1 MKPLHRTL
9 ASLDRRQFL
18 AAGLATS
25 LSATL
30 GCSNMLTRGQSPE
43 LDAEA
48 EEGPELVGDYTRPWG
63 LNWVRL
69 ESVALVTNLP
79 NTGSDPPPGEA
90 RSRLI
95 AEMMSHEV
103 RGADK
108 VLASPATSLVL
119 CTAYLPP
126 GVQKGDV
133 FDVEVRVPSRS
144 ETSSLRGGWL
154 MQTRLRQMQVLAGQV
169 HSGSVD
175 GLAQGD
181 LLVDAVFEGSDDK
194 VLETRAR
201 VLGGGVSAITRPMGL
216 MVAKDGASIRMAT
229 MIGAAV
235 NSRFYTFD
243 AGVKKGV
250 AVPKR
255 DNYIDLAV
263 SPRYKHNLA
272 RYLRVVRN
280 IAVRENPVQRIERM
294 QLLEKKL
301 LEPTSAP
308 LASLQLEAIGP
319 EATATL
325 KGGLASSDP
334 EVRFYAAEALA
345 YLDQPEAAAPLGQA
359 ARDEAAFRWHALTAL
374 ASMTHVTALD
384 ALNELLHVPSIET
397 RYGAFRAL
405 RTRNA
410 VDPATKGELLE
421 KKFRYHVVPTT
432 GEPLVH
438 IARSRIPEIVV
449 FGHEQRLKN
458 PKFLFAGRQIMVT
471 TLENGDL
478 KVGRFQAGQDTQYET
493 CSTELDALIRT
504 IARLGGGYSEVVQC
518 LQEAHKAG
526 CLEARLA
533 VEALPRPNRKFY
545 RDDDPL
551 PEAPAD
557 EPGSEGAASS
567 SASATADAGPP
578 VERRAATP
586 SPEMFTDGL
595 EAGRARQQSR
605 DDNPSA
611 GEEYV
616 APEYQPKPGFLD
628 KLNPFGGQ

>member
-1 MKPLHRTL
+1 M
-9 ASLDRRQFL
+9 
-18 AAGLATS
+18 
-25 LSATL
+25 
-30 GCSNMLTRGQSPE
+30 RGQTPE
-43 LDAEA
+43 PEA
-48 EEGPELVGDYTRPWG
+48 EVNDGPEVVGDFTRPWG

-103 RGADK
+103 RQADK
-108 VLASPATSLVL
+108 ILASPATSLVL

-126 GVQKGDV
+126 GVQKGDLL
-133 FDVEVRVPSRS
+133 DVEVKTPSRS
-144 ETSSLRGGWL
+144 DTSSLRGGWL
-154 MQTRLRQMQVLAGQV
+154 MQTRLRQMEVLGGQV

-201 VLGGGVSAITRPMGL
+201 VLGGGVSAITRPLGL
-216 MVAKDGASIRMAT
+216 MIAKDGSSIRMAT
-229 MIGAAV
+229 MISAAV
-235 NSRFYTFD
+235 NGRFYTFD

-255 DNYIDLAV
+255 DNYIDLSI

-280 IAVRENPVQRIERM
+280 IAVRENPVERVERM

-301 LEPTSAP
+301 LEPTTAG
-308 LASLQLEAIGP
+308 LTSLQLEAIGP
-319 EATATL
+319 EAAATL
-325 KGGLASSDP
+325 KSGLESSDP
-334 EVRFYAAEALA
+334 EVRFYSAEALA

-359 ARDEAAFRWHALTAL
+359 ARDESAFRWHALTAL
-374 ASMTHVTALD
+374 ASMTHATALD
-384 ALNELLHVPSIET
+384 ALNELLHAPSIET

-410 VDPATKGELLE
+410 ADPATKGELLE

-438 IARSRIPEIVV
+438 VARSRSPEIVV
-449 FGHEQRLKN
+449 FGHEQKLNN

-471 TLENGDL
+471 TLENGEL

-493 CSTELDALIRT
+493 CRPDLDSLIRT
-504 IARLGGGYSEVVQC
+504 IVRLGGGYSEVVMC
-518 LQEAHKAG
+518 LQEARKAG
-526 CLEARLA
+526 SLEARLA

-551 PEAPAD
+551 PEAPTTEAD
-557 EPGSEGAASS
+557 GKDSS
-567 SASATADAGPP
+567 SQLAESTTAEPIAP
-578 VERRAATP
+578 VERRATTP

-595 EAGRARQQSR
+595 EAGRARQR
-605 DDNPSA
+605 AREDNPAVA
-611 GEEYV
+611 GQEYI
-616 APEYQPKPGFLD
+616 APEYQPKPGILD
-628 KLNPFGGQ
+628 KLNPFNGQ